1 MKIQQKF
8 WRYNRTRKSVR
19 EFDLVKVEG
28 KVYEMKEENLFS
40 NSDDDLGCEINTFH
54 MRHRESGFKRT

>member
-1 MKIQQKF
+1 M
-8 WRYNRTRKSVR
+8 R